1 MCGKYELIYHKEL
14 NMFNC
19 SCGYMGLFHH
29 CTRKIRGSINVVS
42 CPSDCK
48 LWKKEAERK
57 EYSCFWWKV
66 NEDGYTICRT
76 CFSKI
81 ADNPICENCFCTAY
95 YSSIDEKCACF
106 K

>member
-1 MCGKYELIYHKEL
+1 MCAKYEIIYHKEL

-19 SCGYMGLFHH
+19 FCGYMGLFHH
-29 CTRKIRGSINVVS
+29 CTRKINGSINVVS

-48 LWKKEAERK
+48 LCKKETERK
-57 EYSCFWWKV
+57 KYNSFRWKV
-66 NEDGYTICRT
+66 NEDGYTICGA

-81 ADNPICENCFCTAY
+81 ADKPICENCFCTAC